1 MPPDSVHSVSI
12 PRKSHGFI
20 HQVSAPTEPEPKG
33 RDLTANLN
41 DSGIAETLCVLL
53 FSNASGRWIDNA
65 SSRLRPLLLTIVT
78 NRITVV
84 VCCLLWF
91 LILTSEAP
99 TFKQVLFAVVVILGM
114 VEKVSRMA
122 NVLSMERDWVPTIA
136 NPPIEG
142 MSVTKFDLTHLNTI
156 MRRIDMLCKFLA
168 PMAVATFISVLAPIK
183 VAIVVVAV
191 FSMSSWS
198 IECWT
203 VKKVWHQN
211 RRLRVPKD
219 NLESEMGCRSLDE
232 VGLGIPSTETWVQLR
247 SIGSNLARKVFA
259 YTKESFYSHKEGI
272 RYFFS
277 SPVWIPSLCVA
288 ILHASVLSWS
298 ATLFTYLLNAGF
310 SLGLITVARAV
321 GSFFEIGSTF
331 IFPWAVHVLSGSG
344 GTPHAKDF
352 LTFPYMDADEHPD
365 APLASNTER
374 ESVSDGKGGQR
385 TQMSHHMNTGVVRVG
400 LWGICGLMIAL
411 VGFTQA
417 YQSPE
422 PSHLTHYR
430 FPFFVPSS
438 TSRPRFRNLLA
449 TAPHYQPTPSP
460 PSSSA
465 PFSLYLSSVDG
476 PTTSPPPNSRKPSFP
491 PLTGPLSVA
500 LKCPSW
506 DVSA

>member
-1 MPPDSVHSVSI
+1 
-12 PRKSHGFI
+12 
-20 HQVSAPTEPEPKG
+20 
-33 RDLTANLN
+33 
-41 DSGIAETLCVLL
+41 
-53 FSNASGRWIDNA
+53 
-65 SSRLRPLLLTIVT
+65 
-78 NRITVV
+78 
-84 VCCLLWF
+84 
-91 LILTSEAP
+91 
-99 TFKQVLFAVVVILGM
+99 
-114 VEKVSRMA
+114 MA

-142 MSVTKFDLTHLNTI
+142 MSGTKFDLTHLNTI

-198 IECWT
+198 LECWT
-203 VKKVWHQN
+203 VKKVWNQN

-219 NLESEMGCRSLDE
+219 NLESETRCRSLDAPSQ
-232 VGLGIPSTETWVQLR
+232 VGLSISSTESWVRLR
-247 SIGSNLARKVFA
+247 SIGINLARKVFA
-259 YTKESFYSHKEGI
+259 YTKESCYSHGEGI

-288 ILHASVLSWS
+288 ILHASVLTWS

-321 GSFFEIGSTF
+321 GSVFEIGSTF
-331 IFPWAVHVLSGSG
+331 IFPWAVRVLSDSR

-352 LTFPYMDADEHPD
+352 LTFRYMDADEHPD
-365 APLASNTER
+365 APLASNPER
-374 ESVSDGKGGQR
+374 ESVSDGKGGQP
-385 TQMSHHMNTGVVRVG
+385 TQMSHDMNTGVVRVG

-411 VGFTQA
+411 VGFTPA
-417 YQSPE
+417 SPTPE
-422 PSHLTHYR
+422 QSHLTHYR
-430 FPFFVPSS
+430 FLSFFPSS
-438 TSRPRFRNLLA
+438 TSLPPFRNLLA

-465 PFSLYLSSVDG
+465 PFSPYISSVDG
-476 PTTSPPPNSRKPSFP
+476 PTTSPPLNSRKPSFP

-506 DVSA
+506 GVSA